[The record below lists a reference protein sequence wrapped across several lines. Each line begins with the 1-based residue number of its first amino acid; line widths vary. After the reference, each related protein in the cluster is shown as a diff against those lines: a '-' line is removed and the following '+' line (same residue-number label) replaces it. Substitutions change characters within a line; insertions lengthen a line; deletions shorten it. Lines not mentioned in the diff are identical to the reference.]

1 MNFSDEAIGF
11 IREACKE
18 TEITRPLR
26 DFPEYALATCTFRNR
41 EAGDG
46 RCGFLIVPRPPQA
59 ERGEIFA
66 AQIRSDAIQSFMG
79 HLRGFM
85 DAAVIYEDRWYRE
98 NGNIRLRI
106 EARISHFEQIMGRK
120 CTVRRITGPEADDFL
135 DRYHSYG
142 SSKCKYRYGTFSQE
156 GRLIAVSTFSGAR
169 RWQKPEGTV
178 SSYEWIRY
186 ASLPGMR
193 IAGGMGKSLNAFIAE
208 TAPDDIMSYAD
219 LEWSDGRVYETLGF
233 AFENVT
239 PPQSFIVSGN
249 KREPMKRL
257 SEKSAMEI
265 IGNDPDAYIICN
277 LGSGKFRL
285 KRKAWQSP
293 LPKEPPRL
301 ALQSSASP
309 KD

>member
-11 IREACKE
+11 LREACKE

-46 RCGFLIVPRPPQA
+46 RCGFLIVPRPPKA

-66 AQIRSDAIQSFMG
+66 AQIRSDTIQSFMG
-79 HLRGFM
+79 HLRKSM

-156 GRLIAVSTFSGAR
+156 GWLIAVSTFSGAR

-186 ASLPGMR
+186 ASLPGIR

-219 LEWSDGRVYETLGF
+219 LEWSDGKTYETLGF
-233 AFENVT
+233 RPESVT
-239 PPQSFIVSGN
+239 PSQSFIVREN
-249 KREPMKRL
+249 KREPLKRL
-257 SEKSAMEI
+257 SDEI
-265 IGNDPDAYIICN
+265 VKKAIEENPDAYIICN
-277 LGSGKFRL
+277 LGSAKFRL
-285 KRKAWQSP
+285 KRKVWQSP
-293 LPKEPPRL
+293 LPT
-301 ALQSSASP
+301 AQP
-309 KD
+309 K